1 MGRMKDIFIDLME
14 EHGTIP
20 ENFDIDQYQLKK
32 ELAEY
37 EEKEILDKLKEKNNE
52 KEN

>member
-1 MGRMKDIFIDLME
+1 MKEIFIELME
-14 EHGTIP
+14 EYGTIP

-37 EEKEILDKLKEKNNE
+37 EEKEILDKLKQNE
-52 KEN
+52 KEKNS